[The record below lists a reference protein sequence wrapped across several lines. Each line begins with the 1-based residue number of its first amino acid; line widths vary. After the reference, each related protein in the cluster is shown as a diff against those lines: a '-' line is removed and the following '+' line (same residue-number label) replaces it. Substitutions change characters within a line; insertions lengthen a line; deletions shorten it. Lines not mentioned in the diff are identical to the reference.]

1 MASASIPNKTQE
13 LLLRR
18 LRENYILCKY
28 CLSRQ
33 VSVDTDINFNA
44 QDSFQLNNGNK
55 CHICSGL
62 MHKTDLVIQKIR
74 NSLSGRYR
82 FDTFLIGATIPASL
96 YEKEDRIRARF
107 KIRGRENIKSQLVTD
122 LRKKFRK
129 YTNKRI
135 DFLYPDII
143 VNLQFEKESD
153 PDINI
158 QTRPLIILGRYIKKN
173 RGIPQRA
180 SGHYSRYKACMQSD
194 SSPSVNSSLLHRSA
208 KCSLEDTSIQS
219 IISNEILGITRG
231 QALKFS
237 WIGSEDKNSLVLGS
251 GRPFFV
257 RIRNP
262 KTVHLNERRLD
273 FPRYGLFVNIERL
286 FKKLPEQPVQFI
298 AKTRIVIKT
307 PRQLGKEEV
316 FKIRSLA
323 NSVIIFR
330 SQKNIH
336 RASAKRIYSL
346 DVVKQDNEVC
356 ELHLVADGGLT
367 IKQFVEGREYI
378 SPNISAAVNL
388 KCECLIFDVLDIM
401 INK

>member
-1 MASASIPNKTQE
+1 MASASFPNKTQE

-180 SGHYSRYKACMQSD
+180 GGLYKSRTQSD
-194 SSPSVNSSLLHRSA
+194 TSLSVNPSPLHGSTI
-208 KCSLEDTSIQS
+208 CSIEDTSIQS
-219 IISNEILGITRG
+219 LISKEILGITRA

-257 RIRNP
+257 QVRNP
-262 KTVHLNERRLD
+262 KTLHLNENKLD
-273 FPRYGLFVNIERL
+273 FPRYGLSVNLESL
-286 FKKLPEQPVQFI
+286 SEKLPEQPVQFI
-298 AKTRIVIKT
+298 AKTRIIIQT
-307 PRQLGKEEV
+307 PRQLVKEEV
-316 FKIRSLA
+316 LKIRSLT
-323 NSVIIFR
+323 NSVISFR
-330 SQKNIH
+330 NQKKLH
-336 RASAKRIYSL
+336 RTSTKRIYSL
-346 DVVKQDNEVC
+346 DVVKQDNRIC
-356 ELHLVADGGLT
+356 ELYLVADGGLT
-367 IKQFVEGREYI
+367 IKQFVEGRECI
-378 SPNISAAVNL
+378 NPNISTVVNL
-388 KCECLIFDVLDIM
+388 RCECLLFDVLDIL
-401 INK
+401 INKYQ